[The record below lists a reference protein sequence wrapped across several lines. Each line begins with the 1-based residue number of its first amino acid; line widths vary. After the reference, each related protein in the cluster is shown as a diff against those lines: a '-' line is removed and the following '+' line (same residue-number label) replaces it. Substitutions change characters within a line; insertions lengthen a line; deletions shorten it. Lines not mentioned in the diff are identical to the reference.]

1 MISYRWSLIDIL
13 HPVIASECGHTY
25 TCQLSLSLR
34 LSLSYCL
41 SLYRDLRRRHI
52 STDRSDKKNME
63 KKRMQ
68 HTYTHKHAMTY
79 TLTGRQTDTQTI
91 SPLLH
96 RYCCCYRYRRLPHYL
111 VSFHFLGFF
120 FVGNKKKIKK
130 ICFEFCFAFGF
141 FIFLYIYT
149 SLCIY
154 IYLIVYIDVYL
165 FFIKRF
171 IYRYTIYCINV
182 Y

>member
-52 STDRSDKKNME
+52 STDRSDKKKYG
-63 KKRMQ
+63 KKENAAHI
-68 HTYTHKHAMTY
+68 HTQARDDIHTHRQADRHANN
-79 TLTGRQTDTQTI
+79 Q
-91 SPLLH
+91 SFASSLL
-96 RYCCCYRYRRLPHYL
+96 LLLSLSSSSTFL

-149 SLCIY
+149 SSCIY
-154 IYLIVYIDVYL
+154 IYI
-165 FFIKRF
+165 
-171 IYRYTIYCINV
+171 
-182 Y
+182 

>member
-1 MISYRWSLIDIL
+1 MIVDRYIAPRYRFGVRAYLHMSIVPVSQTLFLIVSLFIETYAGATFRL
-13 HPVIASECGHTY
+13 IAAT
-25 TCQLSLSLR
+25 
-34 LSLSYCL
+34 
-41 SLYRDLRRRHI
+41 
-52 STDRSDKKNME
+52 KKNME

-149 SLCIY
+149 SSCIY
-154 IYLIVYIDVYL
+154 IYI
-165 FFIKRF
+165 FNC
-171 IYRYTIYCINV
+171 IYRCISFLYKKIYI
-182 Y
+182 